1 MMRVDIRGP
10 IIPNNYKDVYDY
22 FGMEST
28 APIDIRKAVEKAS
41 GEQLDIYIDSG
52 GGEIHA
58 GSNIYTDLMSYQS
71 DVNIYVIGLAAS
83 SASVIAM
90 AGKLLMSPTAMMMV
104 HNVAMVAGGD
114 YREMD
119 KASEVLK
126 QANRSMAAAYVAKS
140 GMSEKEA
147 LAMMDKETWI
157 TAQKA
162 VELKLSDGIMFQE
175 QQPLVADYNSGLL
188 SIVKVN
194 EIKEKI
200 KSQFE
205 GDAKRLVFDV
215 QQQKINLLKLKG
227 EIKK

>member
-175 QQPLVADYNSGLL
+175 QQPLGADYNSGLL

-215 QQQKINLLKLKG
+215 QQQKINLLKLKL
-227 EIKK
+227 